1 MALTTE
7 DFAINNVGRFVA
19 SSTLPVLRE
28 EDRVVYHSGYTR
40 LDGFILRQQDVN
52 KLRHRIKRIKSLR
65 MIDKQFIATLLDT
78 EAAIGYFRKKE
89 FYRRNGFVIGKW
101 RAYISIKMTYKGDI
115 IHLANLLGVQEPSK
129 TKLHYNTLRATKESA
144 WCLQTSGITPYV
156 AIKTVAP
163 FLYNEKTKIEAESII
178 KHGPLLPG
186 ERRHPFEDNGG
197 VRVKRGVW
205 VWPSLEKSSL
215 QTI

>member
-1 MALTTE
+1 
-7 DFAINNVGRFVA
+7 
-19 SSTLPVLRE
+19 VLRE
-28 EDRVVYHSGYTR
+28 EDRVVYHAGYTR
-40 LDGFILRQQDVN
+40 FDGFIFRQQDVN
-52 KLRHRIKRIKSLR
+52 RLQYRIKHIKSLR
-65 MIDKQFIATLLDT
+65 TIDKQFVATLLDT
-78 EAAIGYFRKKE
+78 EAAIGYLRKKE
-89 FYRRNGFVIGKW
+89 FYARNGFVIGKW

-115 IHLANLLGVQEPSK
+115 IHLANLLGLQEPNR
-129 TKLHYNTLRATKESA
+129 TKLHYNTLKATKESA

-163 FLYNEKTKIEAESII
+163 FLYNEKTKIEAQSII
-178 KHGPLLPG
+178 EHGPLLPG

-205 VWPSLEKSSL
+205 VWPNLEKSSL